1 MNAADR
7 QAALAVLLLLKNLPG
22 VGRRTINKYCTEHLK
37 CKFTLFASRRER
49 EAEIAEWLRPAGVQP
64 AGRDFEAADAA
75 AGRILDW
82 LAAHPDVTALTV
94 LDAAYP
100 QKLRDLGPDQPP
112 VLYLRRNAPAAR
124 GAEDGD
130 GAQEEADCTAVIGS
144 RWPEER
150 TFREGPDLIASLVRE
165 TGTVIVSGLA
175 RGCDAIGHR
184 AAIAAGGITG
194 AALASGIDMITPAM
208 HTGLAE
214 EILRTGGFLL
224 SEYDPG
230 TEPAEYRYA
239 ERDRLTAA
247 LADRLLVLEC
257 GIHSGT
263 M

>member
-1 MNAADR
+1 M
-7 QAALAVLLLLKNLPG
+7 
-22 VGRRTINKYCTEHLK
+22 
-37 CKFTLFASRRER
+37 
-49 EAEIAEWLRPAGVQP
+49 
-64 AGRDFEAADAA
+64 
-75 AGRILDW
+75 
-82 LAAHPDVTALTV
+82 
-94 LDAAYP
+94 
-100 QKLRDLGPDQPP
+100 
-112 VLYLRRNAPAAR
+112 
-124 GAEDGD
+124 
-130 GAQEEADCTAVIGS
+130 IGS

-263 M
+263 MQTVKTGAALGRPLACVYPGDGSEPAEGNRYMKEQYHAAVIRSREELCRWKASAGRPAGSEIQYTEQLSLF